1 VRHAARFAVLVAVF
15 LAASC
20 GPQVTGKVGPPVTPT
35 TATSSCQPETCDT
48 AP

>member
-1 VRHAARFAVLVAVF
+1 MRHGRRFAVLVALF

-20 GPQVTGKVGPPVTPT
+20 APQVTGKVGPPI
-35 TATSSCQPETCDT
+35 TASSCQPETCDT